1 MTEVLFYHLE
11 RQPLESVLPRMLQT
25 SLERGWRV
33 VVQTGSQERAEALSS
48 LLWTADE
55 DGFLPHGTEADGF
68 ADLQPIWLTAGDDN
82 PNAANVRFYVDGSL
96 VGGVDG
102 LLRAIIMFDGADPE
116 ALDRARAD
124 WKRLRSAGH
133 EISYWQQNEQG
144 RWVNR
149 AAAGG

>member
-1 MTEVLFYHLE
+1 
-11 RQPLESVLPRMLQT
+11 
-25 SLERGWRV
+25 
-33 VVQTGSQERAEALSS
+33 
-48 LLWTADE
+48 
-55 DGFLPHGTEADGF
+55 
-68 ADLQPIWLTAGDDN
+68 LTAGDDN

-102 LLRAIIMFDGADPE
+102 LLRAIIMFDGADSE

-124 WKRLRSAGH
+124 WKRLRAAGH

-149 AAAGG
+149 AAAAG